1 MASITRGASRRR
13 ANVHYDVVFGTSVS
27 KWLVL
32 AALVGLLWVARGVL
46 PPFIIA
52 GILAYVL
59 SPLVDELTERSGVR
73 RAWVALGVFGLVL
86 LVVAGLVW
94 LAGAR
99 LGNEVRDL
107 AREGPSIVES
117 VVDKLTGGQTIDLLG
132 QSISSRELGRR
143 VDVALRDELGTPR
156 QAIQAISVGF
166 ELTLALILVFLSLAY
181 MLIDGPNF
189 FRYVLRFVP
198 AEHRAHVEY
207 LSDEIHRVLGRYLR
221 GQLVLIGLMSAVTF
235 VALEWLFR
243 LPYAL
248 WVAILTGSLEI
259 IPLIGPIT
267 AGAIACTVGF
277 AQGGPSEAAGLA
289 ITYFVLRQVE
299 DQLVMPIIVGRA
311 VHVHPLVTIFAVLT
325 GEKIAGVLGMI
336 LAVPIAAAIKVVLD
350 YTYPTGRPVPRI
362 ELPGDTEVVQP
373 ATAEIVTR

>member
-1 MASITRGASRRR
+1 MAPSLPEGGT
-13 ANVHYDVVFGTSVS
+13 HLDYDVVFGTSVS

-32 AALVGLLWVARGVL
+32 AALLALLWVARGVL

-59 SPLVDELTERSGVR
+59 SPLVDELAERSGVR

-86 LVVAGLVW
+86 LLVAGLVMV
-94 LAGAR
+94 AGAR

-132 QSISSRELGRR
+132 QSITSRELGRR
-143 VDVALRDELGTPR
+143 IDVALRDELGTPR
-156 QAIQAISVGF
+156 QAIQVITVGF
-166 ELTLALILVFLSLAY
+166 ELTLGVILVFLSLAY

-198 AEHRAHVEY
+198 LEHRAHLEY
-207 LSDEIHRVLGRYLR
+207 ISDEIHHVLGRYLR
-221 GQLVLIGLMSAVTF
+221 GQLVLIALMSAVTF

-248 WVAILTGSLEI
+248 WVAILTGILEI

-277 AQGGPSEAAGLA
+277 SQGGPSEAAGLA
-289 ITYFVLRQVE
+289 ITYVVLRQVE
-299 DQLVMPIIVGRA
+299 DQLVMPIVVGRA

-336 LAVPIAAAIKVVLD
+336 LAVPIAAALKVVLD
-350 YTYPTGRPVPRI
+350 YAYPSGRPAPRI
-362 ELPGDTEVVQP
+362 ELPGDTQMAEP
-373 ATAEIVTR
+373 PTAEIVTH

>member
-1 MASITRGASRRR
+1 MSISRIGGVR
-13 ANVHYDVVFGTSVS
+13 ATVHYDVIFGTSVS

-32 AALVGLLWVARGVL
+32 AALLALLWVARGVL

-59 SPLVDELTERSGVR
+59 SPLVDELTQRSGVR
-73 RAWVALGVFGLVL
+73 RAWVGLGVFAAVL
-86 LVVAGLVW
+86 LVVAGLIWV
-94 LAGAR
+94 AGAR
-99 LGNEVRDL
+99 LSSEVRDL

-117 VVDKLTGGQTIDLLG
+117 VVDKLTGGEAVDLMG

-143 VDVALRDELGTPR
+143 IDVALRDELGTPR
-156 QAIQAISVGF
+156 QAIQVISVGF
-166 ELTLALILVFLSLAY
+166 ELSLAIVLVFLSLAY
-181 MLIDGPNF
+181 MLIDGPSF

-198 AEHRAHVEY
+198 VEHRAHVEY
-207 LSDEIHRVLGRYLR
+207 LSDEIHRVLGRFLR
-221 GQLVLIGLMSAVTF
+221 GQLLLIGLMSTVTF
-235 VALEWLFR
+235 VVLEWLFR

-248 WVAILTGSLEI
+248 WVAILTGILEI

-277 AQGGPSEAAGLA
+277 SQGGPSEAAGLA
-289 ITYFVLRQVE
+289 LTYLVLRQVE
-299 DQLVMPIIVGRA
+299 DQLVMPIVVGRA

-336 LAVPIAAAIKVVLD
+336 LAVPIAAAVKVVLD
-350 YTYPTGRPVPRI
+350 YAYPKGRKPPRI
-362 ELPGDTEVVQP
+362 ELPREGESVEP
-373 ATAEIVTR
+373 STAETVAR